1 MRRLAQVVEL
11 AFLFVLVLGHPVSAE
26 DWWGRKLANQPEN
39 FLFGYGSLINTASRE
54 ATAAKPVPAI
64 PVRISAS
71 FGFVRAWV
79 DRSATGFTALGLRR
93 PIAGESAM
101 TVNGV
106 LYPVEGADMSL
117 FDRREAGYARV
128 NVPLDLIE
136 AVSWQRVPAQGKV
149 WAYIPIGRDG
159 KIGED
164 LPVASAAYPLLQ
176 SYIDV
181 VLDGA
186 LEHGWDFARELV
198 ETTQDWSPYWLND
211 RELPRRPWVF
221 DKNYAEEDQLLRET
235 QPAAGHFEERLLPEV
250 FAVRHG
256 QSLRP

>member
-1 MRRLAQVVEL
+1 MRRPALVAEVVL
-11 AFLFVLVLGHPVSAE
+11 LCFLTWGHSASAE

-54 ATAAKPVPAI
+54 ATAAKPVHAI

-93 PIAGESAM
+93 PVAGESAM

-128 NVPLDLIE
+128 DVPLDVIE
-136 AVSWQRVPAQGKV
+136 AVSWQQAPATGKV
-149 WAYIPIGRDG
+149 
-159 KIGED
+159 
-164 LPVASAAYPLLQ
+164 
-176 SYIDV
+176 
-181 VLDGA
+181 
-186 LEHGWDFARELV
+186 
-198 ETTQDWSPYWLND
+198 
-211 RELPRRPWVF
+211 
-221 DKNYAEEDQLLRET
+221 
-235 QPAAGHFEERLLPEV
+235 
-250 FAVRHG
+250 
-256 QSLRP
+256 

>member
-1 MRRLAQVVEL
+1 MLRPTLLVEAGL
-11 AFLFVLVLGHPVSAE
+11 FFVLALWHPASAE
-26 DWWGRKLANQPEN
+26 EWWGKKLANQPEN
-39 FLFGYGSLINTASRE
+39 FLFGYGSLINTASRD
-54 ATAAKPVPAI
+54 ATAAKPVHAI

-93 PIAGESAM
+93 PVAGESAM

-106 LYPVEGADMSL
+106 LYPVDGADMSL
-117 FDRREAGYARV
+117 FDRREAGYSRV
-128 NVPLDLIE
+128 DVPLDAIE
-136 AVSWQRVPAQGKV
+136 AVSWQQVPATGKIWV
-149 WAYIPIGRDG
+149 YIPIGRNG

-164 LPVASAAYPLLQ
+164 LPVASATYPLLQ

-186 LEHGWDFARELV
+186 LEYSWDFARELV

-221 DKNYAEEDQLLRET
+221 DRNYAEEDQLLRET
-235 QPAAGHFEERLLPEV
+235 QPAAGHFDERLLPEV

>member
-1 MRRLAQVVEL
+1 MLRPTLLVEAGL
-11 AFLFVLVLGHPVSAE
+11 FFVLALWHPASAE
-26 DWWGRKLANQPEN
+26 DWWGTKLANQPEN
-39 FLFGYGSLINTASRE
+39 FLFGYGSLINTASRD
-54 ATAAKPVPAI
+54 ATAAQPVHAI

-106 LYPVEGADMSL
+106 LYPVDGADMSL

-128 NVPLDLIE
+128 DVPLDAIE
-136 AVSWQRVPAQGKV
+136 AVSWQQVPATGKV
-149 WAYIPIGRDG
+149 WVYIPVGSNG
-159 KIGED
+159 KVGED
-164 LPVASAAYPLLQ
+164 LPIASARYPLLE

-186 LEHGWDFARELV
+186 LEYSPDFARELI
-198 ETTQDWSPYWLND
+198 ETTQDWNSYWLND

-221 DKNYAEEDQLLRET
+221 DKNYSVEDQLLKET
-235 QPAAGHFEERLLPEV
+235 QPAASHFEERLLPEV
-250 FAVRHG
+250 FAVQHT
-256 QSLRP
+256 QSIRP

>member
-1 MRRLAQVVEL
+1 MLPNLGAFRIRRG
-11 AFLFVLVLGHPVSAE
+11 LVGKEASEPA
-26 DWWGRKLANQPEN
+26 RKLP
-39 FLFGYGSLINTASRE
+39 FR
-54 ATAAKPVPAI
+54 
-64 PVRISAS
+64 VRISHQYGLSRGNSGETHSCDSGADLS
-71 FGFVRAWV
+71 ILRLRTRLG

-93 PIAGESAM
+93 PVAGESAM

-128 NVPLDLIE
+128 DVPLDVIE
-136 AVSWQRVPAQGKV
+136 AVSWQQAPATGKV
-149 WAYIPIGRDG
+149 WVYIPIGRNG

-164 LPVASAAYPLLQ
+164 LPVASATYPLLQ

-186 LEHGWDFARELV
+186 LEHSWDFARELV

-235 QPAAGHFEERLLPEV
+235 QPAAGHFDERLLPEV

-256 QSLRP
+256 QSVRP

>member
-1 MRRLAQVVEL
+1 MLGRARVAEVVLLFFLAL
-11 AFLFVLVLGHPVSAE
+11 PRPASAE
-26 DWWGRKLANQPEN
+26 EWWGRKLANQPEN
-39 FLFGYGSLINTASRE
+39 FLFGYGSLINTDSRN
-54 ATAAKPVPAI
+54 ATAPKPIHAI

-93 PIAGESAM
+93 PVAGESAM
-101 TVNGV
+101 TINGV
-106 LYPVEGADMSL
+106 LYPVESAHMSL

-128 NVPLDLIE
+128 AVRLDAIE
-136 AVSWQRVPAQGKV
+136 AVSWQQVPATGKV
-149 WAYIPIGRDG
+149 WVYVPIGRNG

-164 LPVASAAYPLLQ
+164 LPVASAKYPLLQ
-176 SYIDV
+176 TYIDV

-186 LEHGWDFARELV
+186 LEYSSDFARELV
-198 ETTQDWSPYWLND
+198 ETTQDWSSYWLND

-221 DKNYAEEDQLLRET
+221 DKNFAVEDQLLKET

-250 FAVRHG
+250 FAIRHA
-256 QSLRP
+256 QSIHP

>member
-1 MRRLAQVVEL
+1 MLGPALIVKVVLLFFLAL
-11 AFLFVLVLGHPVSAE
+11 MHPASAE
-26 DWWGRKLANQPEN
+26 DWWGRKLANQPQN
-39 FLFGYGSLINTASRE
+39 FLFGYGSLINTASRD
-54 ATAAKPVPAI
+54 ATAARPVHAI

-79 DRSATGFTALGLRR
+79 DRSATGFTALGLRK
-93 PIAGESAM
+93 PVAGESGM

-106 LYPVEGADMSL
+106 LYPVDSADMGL
-117 FDRREAGYARV
+117 FDQREAGYARV
-128 NVPLDLIE
+128 DVPLNAIE
-136 AVSWQRVPAQGKV
+136 SVSWQQIPVAGKV
-149 WAYIPIGRDG
+149 WVYIPIGRNG

-164 LPVASAAYPLLQ
+164 LPVASATYPLLQ

-186 LEHGWDFARELV
+186 LEYGSDFARELV

-235 QPAAGHFEERLLPEV
+235 WPAAGYFKERLLPEV

-256 QSLRP
+256 QSIQP

>member
-1 MRRLAQVVEL
+1 MLRPALIVEVVLLFFLA
-11 AFLFVLVLGHPVSAE
+11 LGRPASAE
-26 DWWGRKLANQPEN
+26 EWWGKKLANQPEN
-39 FLFGYGSLINTASRE
+39 FLVGYGSLINTASRD
-54 ATAAKPVPAI
+54 ATAAKPVHAI

-93 PIAGESAM
+93 PVAGERAI
-101 TVNGV
+101 TINGV
-106 LYPVEGADMSL
+106 LYPVDGTDMSL

-128 NVPLDLIE
+128 DVPLEAIE
-136 AVSWQRVPAQGKV
+136 AVSWQQVPATGKV
-149 WAYIPIGRDG
+149 WVYVPIGRNG

-164 LPVASAAYPLLQ
+164 LPVASAMYPLLQ

-186 LEHGWDFARELV
+186 LEYSVDFARELV
-198 ETTQDWSPYWLND
+198 ETTQDWRSFWLNG

-221 DKNYAEEDQLLRET
+221 DKNYAVEDQLLKET
-235 QPAAGHFEERLLPEV
+235 QPAAGYFGERLLSEV
-250 FAVRHG
+250 FAVRH
-256 QSLRP
+256 SH